1 MKRSILPVR
10 LLAALVGTALVWSS
24 AGTRAD
30 EPAPGRTAPAAA
42 PASQPVS
49 LTEQAKDRP
58 AQRQQI
64 EVCFVLDTTGSMSGL
79 IEGAKQKIWSIANT
93 IIAVRDKPQIKL
105 ALIGYRDK
113 GDEYVTRLYDLTD
126 DIDTVYKHLQAFK
139 AGGGGDAPESV
150 NQALNEA
157 VTKISWSDRPEVTR
171 IIFLVGDAPPH
182 MDYKEDVKYTD
193 SCAAARKKDISINAV
208 QCGTMA
214 ETAPVWNEIANLGKG
229 SYIPLAQEGG
239 MVAVATPFDRELAE
253 LNAKATATAVA
264 YGGTDQQ
271 REVLGKVAANTG
283 AGAATT
289 QPAAL
294 SVLAQRATF
303 NSVDGGKAIQGRGDL
318 VWDSANGV
326 VRVEDLKPDQLPP
339 ELQKMPPAERK
350 AYVEQKQK
358 ERDELQSKI
367 ADLAKRRDAYVAAER
382 AKMAKAGPAAAA
394 FDEKVSSVIRE
405 QADAKRK

>member
-1 MKRSILPVR
+1 
-10 LLAALVGTALVWSS
+10 
-24 AGTRAD
+24 
-30 EPAPGRTAPAAA
+30 
-42 PASQPVS
+42 
-49 LTEQAKDRP
+49 
-58 AQRQQI
+58 
-64 EVCFVLDTTGSMSGL
+64 
-79 IEGAKQKIWSIANT
+79 
-93 IIAVRDKPQIKL
+93 
-105 ALIGYRDK
+105 
-113 GDEYVTRLYDLTD
+113 
-126 DIDTVYKHLQAFK
+126 
-139 AGGGGDAPESV
+139 
-150 NQALNEA
+150 
-157 VTKISWSDRPEVTR
+157 
-171 IIFLVGDAPPH
+171 
-182 MDYKEDVKYTD
+182 VKYTD

-339 ELQKMPPAERK
+339 ELQKMPPAGRK